1 MQSMA
6 TSFYKLHY
14 NEAIAPHFTL
24 DEKQDMAQKISEL
37 TLRQPIWLDKD
48 ADWIKDFPELAPY
61 VNTALSGLYLC
72 AILEAIVDE
81 FGREPNNKE
90 RRYIACLSTL

>member
-1 MQSMA
+1 MA

-24 DEKQDMAQKISEL
+24 DEKQSMAQRISKL

-48 ADWIKDFPELAPY
+48 ADWLGEFPELAPY
-61 VNTALSGLYLC
+61 LNTALSGLYLY

-81 FGREPNNKE
+81 FRKE
-90 RRYIACLSTL
+90 NQLCC

>member
-6 TSFYKLHY
+6 TNFYRLHY
-14 NEAIAPHFTL
+14 TEVIAPRFAL
-24 DEKQDMAQKISEL
+24 DEKQGIAQRISEL

-48 ADWIKDFPELAPY
+48 ADWIGNFPELAPY
-61 VNTALSGLYLC
+61 VNTGVSGLYLC

-81 FGREPNNKE
+81 FRKE
-90 RRYIACLSTL
+90 T

>member
-14 NEAIAPHFTL
+14 NEAITPHFTL
-24 DEKQDMAQKISEL
+24 DEKQNMAQRISKL

-48 ADWIKDFPELAPY
+48 TDWIEDFPELAPY
-61 VNTALSGLYLC
+61 VNAGLSGLYLC

-81 FGREPNNKE
+81 FRKE
-90 RRYIACLSTL
+90 ARP